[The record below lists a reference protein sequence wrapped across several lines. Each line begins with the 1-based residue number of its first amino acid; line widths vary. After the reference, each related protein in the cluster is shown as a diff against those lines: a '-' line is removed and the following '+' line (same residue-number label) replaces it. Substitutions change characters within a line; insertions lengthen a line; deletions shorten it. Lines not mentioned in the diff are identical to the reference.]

1 MGKWY
6 MARGYPSLDL
16 FNHDR
21 TTNKD
26 FDFDLEYIVFRST
39 RSVRRGEQFFV
50 SYRNFSVSEL
60 AYYYGIIV

>member
-50 SYRNFSVSEL
+50 
-60 AYYYGIIV
+60 